1 MDDEDIE
8 RVTLLKLVSDGQIGK
23 MSAAQ
28 LRRLEELVSKKDYSH
43 DRKAQKSKKK
53 LLAKINS
60 RMYEAETQNTNMD

>member
-8 RVTLLKLVSDGQIGK
+8 RVTLLKLVSDGQIGR

-60 RMYEAETQNTNMD
+60 RMYEAESQNTNMD